1 MIKPATS
8 TFSAAPRIPEE
19 RLSRIVSAALEVF
32 SESSFGEATTD
43 KIAHRARVSKRDI
56 YAAFPDKHA
65 ILVAVI
71 NMVLQNADE
80 SFTRVITDTQ
90 ETATIE
96 QRLEIIGMTLVGEI
110 LSPVTGFVSRLILS
124 ESARQPP
131 VGVIF
136 FENWYARRSQLIAQI
151 LAEHVANAKER
162 TRHHYDTGQASKHY
176 MALITY
182 LPQLTAGVGMREI
195 WNPKSIQAHVQ
206 SAVECFLKAHPI
218 IA

>member
-8 TFSAAPRIPEE
+8 TFSAAHRVPEE

-71 NMVLQNADE
+71 NTVLQNADE
-80 SFTRVITDTQ
+80 SFTRVIADTHD
-90 ETATIE
+90 TTTLS

-110 LSPVTGFVSRLILS
+110 LSPVTGFISRLILS

-131 VGVIF
+131 VGLIF

-151 LAEHVANAKER
+151 LAESVANAKGR

-206 SAVECFLKAHPI
+206 SAVECFLKAHPV